1 MTTTMWWKASILLQ
15 RGYKALSVLDRV
27 REKVDEL
34 NKWKLPDG
42 VKVKTFYD
50 RTALIHT
57 TVETVTDILISG
69 MVLVFVILFVFLGH
83 FRAAIIVALTIPMS
97 LLVYLYHDGA
107 GRAVGEFDFIGLDR
121 FRHYRGCDADHGR
134 KHFLPSGA

>member
-1 MTTTMWWKASILLQ
+1 MDIK
-15 RGYKALSVLDRV
+15 RLSVLERV

-42 VKVKTFYD
+42 VKIKTFYD

-69 MVLVFVILFVFLGH
+69 MVLVFIILFVFLGH
-83 FRAAIIVALTIPMS
+83 LRAAIIVALTIPMS
-97 LLVYLYHDGA
+97 LLFTFTMMVLD
-107 GRAVGEFDFIGLDR
+107 RAVGESDFARRHR
-121 FRHYRGCDADHGR
+121 FRHYRGCHADHGGE
-134 KHFLPSGA
+134 HFLPSGPRSSHGP